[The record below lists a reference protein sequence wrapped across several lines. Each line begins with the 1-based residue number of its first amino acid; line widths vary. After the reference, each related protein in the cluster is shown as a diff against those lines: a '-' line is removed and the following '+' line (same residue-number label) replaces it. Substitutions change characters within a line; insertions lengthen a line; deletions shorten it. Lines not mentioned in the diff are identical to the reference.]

1 MKTSALDPDT
11 SSPRH
16 PIRVVSARTGLAPTL
31 LRAWERRYSV
41 VEPGRSDG
49 GQRLYSDDDV
59 DRLVLLKRAT
69 DAGRAI
75 RNVADLP
82 TEDLRG
88 LVREDRTALGPAE
101 VGDPRVDAALAA
113 SWKAVEAMDAEGLE
127 VELRR
132 AVVTLGSAAFTDR
145 LVSPLLRTIGQRW
158 VDGEMR
164 PAHEHVASEVIK
176 RVLNWMVE
184 PARSDVG
191 GPGIVVGTLS
201 GEMHEL
207 GALLAGATAALE
219 GWHVTFLGHDLP
231 PEEFALAASTVS
243 ARVVGI
249 STVNPVADDAISE
262 QVARLL
268 SELSDGIDVVL
279 GGPAAHG
286 VRDAVADAR
295 LHSVDT
301 LAAFRSVLL
310 QLGVR

>member
-1 MKTSALDPDT
+1 MKTSALDSAP
-11 SSPRH
+11 SLPRH

-31 LRAWERRYSV
+31 LRAWERRYAV
-41 VEPGRSDG
+41 VDPGRSDG

-82 TEDLRG
+82 TEELRA
-88 LVREDRTALGPAE
+88 LVREDRGALAPVEA
-101 VGDPRVDAALAA
+101 GDPRVDAALAA
-113 SWKAVEAMDAEGLE
+113 AWKCIEAMDAEGLE
-127 VELRR
+127 MELRR

-158 VDGEMR
+158 VDGEVR
-164 PAHEHVASEVIK
+164 PAHEHVASGVIK

-184 PARSDVG
+184 PARSDAS

-219 GWHVTFLGHDLP
+219 GWRVTFLGHDLP

-243 ARVVGI
+243 ARAIGI
-249 STVNPVADDAISE
+249 STVHPTAVDGIPQ

-268 SELSDGIDVVL
+268 AELPDDVALVL
-279 GGPAAHG
+279 GGPAAHA

-301 LAAFRSVLL
+301 LAAFRGALRE
-310 QLGVR
+310 LGAD